1 MGTPVIFINSPAM
14 PGGGGTKAK
23 SSSRA
28 VGLTP
33 LFHTVDL
40 YRASMENARDWLN
53 NFSWYNPLQ
62 IQTPA

>member
-1 MGTPVIFINSPAM
+1 M